1 MRLIVRNFL
10 LLLSLTVAF
19 GLRGQDKVTYVSDG
33 TGTISLR
40 VLSYGKKSKEAM
52 NNAEKVA
59 IQTILFRG
67 IPGSNQVEYPLVG
80 VNEKAIQEQHG
91 AYFKELFDKER
102 YHSFIISNV
111 PISQFE
117 KDATKKKRIIVD
129 VKVNIRALRLD
140 LEQNGIIRKFG
151 F

>member
-1 MRLIVRNFL
+1 MRLMIRNFL
-10 LLLSLTVAF
+10 LLLLSFVVF
-19 GLRGQDKVTYVSDG
+19 GLSGQDKVSYVSDG
-33 TGTISLR
+33 TGSISLR

-52 NNAEKVA
+52 DNAEIKA
-59 IQTILFRG
+59 IQAILFRG
-67 IPGSNQVEYPLVG
+67 IPGSNQVEYPMAG
-80 VNEKAIQEQHG
+80 ISEKEMQSQHNS
-91 AYFKELFDKER
+91 YFKELFDKER
-102 YHSFIISNV
+102 YRSFIISNV

-140 LEQNGIIRKFG
+140 LEQNGVIRKFG